1 MHEDCIMIS
10 RLTVLALMLCYC
22 GTADAYGSLRCKG
35 KLISPGIT
43 MAEVLSLC
51 GPPTGRIAQEIPVR
65 HRVGT
70 GFSRFSGIILDEQWA
85 YDRGWGKFPA
95 LLLFQY
101 GKLKRV
107 EYLRHRSGAR

>member
-35 KLISPGIT
+35 KLISPGIS
-43 MAEVLSLC
+43 MMEVLLLC
-51 GPPTGRIAQEIPVR
+51 GPPTARIGQEVPVR

>member
-1 MHEDCIMIS
+1 
-10 RLTVLALMLCYC
+10 
-22 GTADAYGSLRCKG
+22 
-35 KLISPGIT
+35 
-43 MAEVLSLC
+43 
-51 GPPTGRIAQEIPVR
+51 
-65 HRVGT
+65 VGT
-70 GFSRFSGIILDEQWA
+70 GFSRFSGIILDEQWV